1 MTQSAG
7 SYINL
12 MSGFVI
18 SFDSEY
24 VQYMDREDKKVYQE
38 KDLSDFE
45 TSMTNDDPS
54 QSFEGYLD
62 YMDRKNALL
71 AQSKLTAEE
80 RVSLG
85 EINKRLADYSNLSKA
100 QIEIM
105 QKETQEK
112 IWSLNTGMFDF
123 NNDDLT
129 GSVAKF

>member
-1 MTQSAG
+1 MAQSAG

-24 VQYMDREDKKVYQE
+24 VKYMDREDKKVYQE

-45 TSMTNDDPS
+45 SAMTNDDPS

-71 AQSKLTAEE
+71 AQSKLTAE
-80 RVSLG
+80 
-85 EINKRLADYSNLSKA
+85 
-100 QIEIM
+100 
-105 QKETQEK
+105 
-112 IWSLNTGMFDF
+112 
-123 NNDDLT
+123 
-129 GSVAKF
+129 

>member
-1 MTQSAG
+1 MAQSAG

-12 MSGFVI
+12 MSGFVL

-24 VQYMDREDKKVYQE
+24 IKYMDREDKKVYQE
-38 KDLSDFE
+38 KDLSDFA
-45 TSMTNDDPS
+45 TTMTNDDPS

-71 AQSKLTAEE
+71 AQSKLTDEE

-85 EINKRLADYSNLSKA
+85 EINKRLADYSTLSKA

-129 GSVAKF
+129 Q

>member
-1 MTQSAG
+1 MAQSAG

-12 MSGFVI
+12 MSFFVL

-24 VQYMDREDKKVYQE
+24 VIYMDREDKKVYQE
-38 KDLSDFE
+38 KDLSDFA
-45 TSMTNDDPS
+45 TTMTNDDPS

-71 AQSKLTAEE
+71 AQSKLTDEE

-85 EINKRLADYSNLSKA
+85 EINKRLADYSTLSKA

-129 GSVAKF
+129 Q

>member
-1 MTQSAG
+1 
-7 SYINL
+7 
-12 MSGFVI
+12 
-18 SFDSEY
+18 
-24 VQYMDREDKKVYQE
+24 MDREDKKVYQE
-38 KDLSDFE
+38 KDLSDFA
-45 TSMTNDDPS
+45 TTMTNDDPS

-71 AQSKLTAEE
+71 AQSKLTDEE

-85 EINKRLADYSNLSKA
+85 EINKRLADYSTLSKA

-129 GSVAKF
+129 Q

>member
-1 MTQSAG
+1 MPRFTLIIENEPLVAYLEQRAKKQTFNTG
-7 SYINL
+7 
-12 MSGFVI
+12 
-18 SFDSEY
+18 
-24 VQYMDREDKKVYQE
+24 KKVTRNEVINQILQNE
-38 KDLSDFE
+38 MINDL
-45 TSMTNDDPS
+45 TNKNDDPS

-71 AQSKLTAEE
+71 AQSKLTDEE

-85 EINKRLADYSNLSKA
+85 EINKRLADYSTLSKA

-129 GSVAKF
+129 Q

>member
-1 MTQSAG
+1 
-7 SYINL
+7 
-12 MSGFVI
+12 
-18 SFDSEY
+18 
-24 VQYMDREDKKVYQE
+24 MDREDKKVYQE

-45 TSMTNDDPS
+45 TAMTNDDSS

-71 AQSKLTAEE
+71 AQSKLTDEE

-85 EINKRLADYSNLSKA
+85 EINKRLADYSTLSKA

-129 GSVAKF
+129 Q

>member
-1 MTQSAG
+1 MAQSAG

-24 VQYMDREDKKVYQE
+24 VKYMDREDKKVYQE

-45 TSMTNDDPS
+45 TAMTNDDSS

-71 AQSKLTAEE
+71 AQ
-80 RVSLG
+80 
-85 EINKRLADYSNLSKA
+85 N
-100 QIEIM
+100 
-105 QKETQEK
+105 
-112 IWSLNTGMFDF
+112 
-123 NNDDLT
+123 
-129 GSVAKF
+129 